1 MEVSGARGEEI
12 TRNGRRSP
20 IESPR
25 ERGTN
30 RKLANVVMRGER
42 LKKGRQGRLA
52 RGGGVRAATLAGW
65 EDGSEGCGHGCGSAR
80 ASALAVTVGVGYKR
94 YPGRPGVLE
103 NTTTY
108 SHIPSRL
115 EPRVSPKEYCGTH
128 TARELRTFRL
138 HVITDQLL
146 IIHKSKNS
154 VYDRRQRSQ
163 KRLLK

>member
-1 MEVSGARGEEI
+1 VEVSGAREEEI

-80 ASALAVTVGVGYKR
+80 PS
-94 YPGRPGVLE
+94 PGRNCWRWVQAVSLSGVLD
-103 NTTTY
+103 Y
-108 SHIPSRL
+108 I
-115 EPRVSPKEYCGTH
+115 
-128 TARELRTFRL
+128 
-138 HVITDQLL
+138 
-146 IIHKSKNS
+146 
-154 VYDRRQRSQ
+154 
-163 KRLLK
+163 

>member
-65 EDGSEGCGHGCGSAR
+65 EDGSEGCRLRPPWLRLG
-80 ASALAVTVGVGYKR
+80 SALAVTVGVGYKVQAVS
-94 YPGRPGVLE
+94 GVLE
-103 NTTTY
+103 NSTTY

-115 EPRVSPKEYCGTH
+115 EPRVSPKAKHCGTH
-128 TARELRTFRL
+128 TARDRRTFRL
-138 HVITDQLL
+138 HVI
-146 IIHKSKNS
+146 SYS
-154 VYDRRQRSQ
+154 
-163 KRLLK
+163 

>member
-1 MEVSGARGEEI
+1 VEVSGARGEEI

-52 RGGGVRAATLAGW
+52 RGGGVLAATLAGW

-80 ASALAVTVGVGYKR
+80 
-94 YPGRPGVLE
+94 RP
-103 NTTTY
+103 
-108 SHIPSRL
+108 
-115 EPRVSPKEYCGTH
+115 SP
-128 TARELRTFRL
+128 
-138 HVITDQLL
+138 
-146 IIHKSKNS
+146 
-154 VYDRRQRSQ
+154 
-163 KRLLK
+163 

>member
-52 RGGGVRAATLAGW
+52 RGGGVRAATPAGW
-65 EDGSEGCGHGCGSAR
+65 EDGSEGCRLRPPWLRLG
-80 ASALAVTVGVGYKR
+80 SALAVTVGVGYR
-94 YPGRPGVLE
+94 SGNPV
-103 NTTTY
+103 Y
-108 SHIPSRL
+108 SS
-115 EPRVSPKEYCGTH
+115 CT
-128 TARELRTFRL
+128 RELVRL
-138 HVITDQLL
+138 HIVI
-146 IIHKSKNS
+146 
-154 VYDRRQRSQ
+154 Y
-163 KRLLK
+163 RLV